1 MWLSEIK
8 RKAEPTGTLP
18 DISVNAAGDI
28 NLETAAAR
36 ICIKNSGEIVIEG
49 AVTING
55 SAIRIKKKRAYRTV
69 RSFCQF

>member
-1 MWLSEIK
+1 MVIGNQKKGRADRHSARYK
-8 RKAEPTGTLP
+8 RER
-18 DISVNAAGDI
+18 AGDI

-55 SAIRIKKKRAYRTV
+55 SAI
-69 RSFCQF
+69 